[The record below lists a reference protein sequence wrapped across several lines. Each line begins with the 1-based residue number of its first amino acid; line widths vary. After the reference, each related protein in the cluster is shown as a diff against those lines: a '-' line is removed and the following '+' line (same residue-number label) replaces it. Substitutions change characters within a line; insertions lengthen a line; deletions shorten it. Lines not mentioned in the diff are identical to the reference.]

1 MTHSPSSATIVTPF
15 TYEGEKRLRSK
26 DRVWLVTDV
35 QSYTSAMYGCST
47 PQRWYR
53 AGALCLDTNHL
64 ALVEFTKDDVRAML
78 KAGLQPAPWAAPRPY
93 GIEVTRIYHGD
104 QEKGRFREMVALI
117 DLDPELKKHG
127 AMLRKR
133 FEREMGIRGNTTP
146 GVWKEAVAWAARAN
160 AIERAALS
168 LDGWFAARDVKAIV
182 GDINVSAT
190 LLRMV
195 KDGLLIP
202 NGKAR
207 RGSKYMRAVP
217 RLVAR
222 VDWSG

>member
-1 MTHSPSSATIVTPF
+1 M
-15 TYEGEKRLRSK
+15 
-26 DRVWLVTDV
+26 
-35 QSYTSAMYGCST
+35 
-47 PQRWYR
+47 
-53 AGALCLDTNHL
+53 CLDTNHL
-64 ALVEFTKDDVRAML
+64 ALLEFTKDDVRAMM
-78 KAGLQPAPWAAPRPY
+78 KAGLQPAPWSSPRPH

-104 QEKGRFREMVALI
+104 QEKGRFREKVTLI

-160 AIERAALS
+160 AIETAALS

-182 GDINVSAT
+182 GQDINVSPT